1 MSIPGHLQQQLDQG
15 LQLRRSSGYRGRYA
29 PSPTGVLHRGNLQTA
44 LLSWLQARQR
54 RGCWLL
60 RIDDL
65 DTPRNRP
72 GAIEAIEADLRW
84 LGLDWDGPIILQS
97 RRKEVYDAWLSWLR
111 QSGRLF
117 ACRCS
122 RRQLAGLARYPGTCR
137 TAGHHWGWQNQ
148 RLPSWRLQVSD
159 SDPEGSGDVVL
170 RRSDGFIAY
179 QLATV
184 LDELTL
190 GITDVVRGGDL
201 LPALPAQRSIY
212 RALDQTP
219 PRFHHGPLVC
229 DGSGNKLSKR
239 EASAGLAALREQGMD
254 AADMVGVLASGLNLV
269 EPGSRLTA
277 QQLLECLTQDPI
289 HAVDS

>member
-54 RGCWLL
+54 RGIWLL

-97 RRKEVYDAWLSWLR
+97 RRKEVYEAWLSWLR

-137 TAGHHWGWQNQ
+137 AAGHHWGWLNEH
-148 RLPSWRLQVSD
+148 LPSWRLQVPD

-190 GITDVVRGGDL
+190 GITDVVRGEDL
-201 LPALPAQRSIY
+201 LQALPAQRSIY
-212 RALDQTP
+212 RALNQAP

-254 AADMVGVLASGLNLV
+254 AADVVGLLASGLNLV

-277 QQLLECLTQDPI
+277 RELLDCLTQDLI
-289 HAVDS
+289 HASDS

>member
-54 RGCWLL
+54 RGSWLL

-111 QSGRLF
+111 LSGRLF

-148 RLPSWRLQVSD
+148 RLPSWRLQVPD

-190 GITDVVRGGDL
+190 GITDVVRGEDL
-201 LPALPAQRSIY
+201 LQALPAQRSIY
-212 RALDQTP
+212 RALNQTP

-254 AADMVGVLASGLNLV
+254 AADVVGLLASGLNLV

-277 QQLLECLTQDPI
+277 RELLDCLTQDPI
-289 HAVDS
+289 HASDS

>member
-1 MSIPGHLQQQLDQG
+1 MSIPDHLQRQLYQG
-15 LQLRRSSGYRGRYA
+15 LLLRSAGGYRGRYA
-29 PSPTGVLHRGNLQTA
+29 PSPTGVLHQGNLQTA

-54 RGCWLL
+54 CGTWLL

-72 GAIEAIEADLRW
+72 GAVEAIEADLRW
-84 LGLDWDGPIILQS
+84 LGLDWDGPTILQS
-97 RRKEVYDAWLSWLR
+97 RRKGVYDSWLSWFR
-111 QSGRLF
+111 RSGQVF
-117 ACRCS
+117 PCRCS
-122 RRQLAGLARYPGTCR
+122 RRELAGLACYPGTCR
-137 TAGHHWGWQNQ
+137 TVGHPWGWQNQ
-148 RLPSWRLQVSD
+148 RLPSWRLQVPN

-184 LDELTL
+184 LDELAF
-190 GITDVVRGGDL
+190 GITDVVRGEDL
-201 LPALPAQRSIY
+201 HQALPAQRSIY

-239 EASAGLAALREQGMD
+239 EASAGLDALREQGMD
-254 AADMVGVLASGLNLV
+254 AADVVGLLASGLDLV
-269 EPGSRLTA
+269 DEGSRLTA
-277 QQLLECLTQDPI
+277 LELLECLTQDPI
-289 HAVDS
+289 RAGDS

>member
-54 RGCWLL
+54 RGSWLL

-97 RRKEVYDAWLSWLR
+97 RRKEVYDDWLSWLR
-111 QSGRLF
+111 LSGRLF

-148 RLPSWRLQVSD
+148 RLPSWRLQVPD

-190 GITDVVRGGDL
+190 GITDVVRGEDL
-201 LPALPAQRSIY
+201 LQALPAQRSIY
-212 RALDQTP
+212 RALNQMP
-219 PRFHHGPLVC
+219 PLFHHGPLVC

-254 AADMVGVLASGLNLV
+254 AADVVGLLASGLNLV

-277 QQLLECLTQDPI
+277 RELLDCLTQDLI
-289 HAVDS
+289 HASDS

>member
-1 MSIPGHLQQQLDQG
+1 MLIPGHLQQQLDQG

-54 RGCWLL
+54 RGSWLL

-97 RRKEVYDAWLSWLR
+97 RRKEVYDAWLSWL
-111 QSGRLF
+111 QLSGQLF

-137 TAGHHWGWQNQ
+137 TAGHHWGWLNE
-148 RLPSWRLQVSD
+148 RLPSWRLQVPD

-190 GITDVVRGGDL
+190 GITDVVRGQDL
-201 LPALPAQRSIY
+201 LQALPAQRSIY
-212 RALDQTP
+212 
-219 PRFHHGPLVC
+219 
-229 DGSGNKLSKR
+229 LS
-239 EASAGLAALREQGMD
+239 L
-254 AADMVGVLASGLNLV
+254 
-269 EPGSRLTA
+269 
-277 QQLLECLTQDPI
+277 I
-289 HAVDS
+289 HI

>member
-1 MSIPGHLQQQLDQG
+1 MLIPGHLQHQLDQG

-54 RGCWLL
+54 RGSWLL

-97 RRKEVYDAWLSWLR
+97 LRKEVYDAWLSWL
-111 QSGRLF
+111 QLSGQLF

-148 RLPSWRLQVSD
+148 RLPSWRLQVPD

-190 GITDVVRGGDL
+190 GITDVVRGQDL
-201 LPALPAQRSIY
+201 LQALPAQRSIY
-212 RALDQTP
+212 RALNQTP

-254 AADMVGVLASGLNLV
+254 AADVVGLLASGLDLV
-269 EPGSRLTA
+269 DKGSRLTA
-277 QQLLECLTQDPI
+277 RELLECLTPVSYT
-289 HAVDS
+289 AVDS

>member
-1 MSIPGHLQQQLDQG
+1 MSIPDHLQRQLDQG
-15 LQLRRSSGYRGRYA
+15 LLLRSSGGYRGRYA
-29 PSPTGVLHRGNLQTA
+29 PSPTGVLHQGNLQTA

-54 RGCWLL
+54 SGSWLL

-72 GAIEAIEADLRW
+72 GAVEAIEADLRW
-84 LGLDWDGPIILQS
+84 LGLDWDGPTILQS
-97 RRKEVYDAWLSWLR
+97 RRKGVYDSWLSWFR
-111 QSGRLF
+111 RSGQVF
-117 ACRCS
+117 PCRCS
-122 RRQLAGLARYPGTCR
+122 RRELAGLACYPGTCR
-137 TAGHHWGWQNQ
+137 TAGHPWGWQNQ
-148 RLPSWRLQVSD
+148 RLPSWRLQVPD

-184 LDELTL
+184 LDELAF
-190 GITDVVRGGDL
+190 GITDVVRGEDL
-201 LPALPAQRSIY
+201 HQALPAQRSIY

-239 EASAGLAALREQGMD
+239 EASAGLDALRGQGMD
-254 AADMVGVLASGLNLV
+254 AADVVGLLASGLDLV
-269 EPGSRLTA
+269 DEGSRLTA
-277 QQLLECLTQDPI
+277 LELLECLTQDPI
-289 HAVDS
+289 RAGDS

>member
-1 MSIPGHLQQQLDQG
+1 MSIPDHLQRQLDQG
-15 LQLRRSSGYRGRYA
+15 LLLRSSGGYRGRYA
-29 PSPTGVLHRGNLQTA
+29 PSPTGVLHQGNLQTA

-54 RGCWLL
+54 CGTWLL

-72 GAIEAIEADLRW
+72 GAVEAIEADLRW
-84 LGLDWDGPIILQS
+84 LGLDWDGPTILQS
-97 RRKEVYDAWLSWLR
+97 RRKGVYDSWLSWFR
-111 QSGRLF
+111 RSGQVF
-117 ACRCS
+117 PCRCS
-122 RRQLAGLARYPGTCR
+122 RRELAGLALYPGTCR
-137 TAGHHWGWQNQ
+137 TAGHPWGWQNQ
-148 RLPSWRLQVSD
+148 RLPSWRLQVPN

-184 LDELTL
+184 LDELAF
-190 GITDVVRGGDL
+190 GITDVVRGEDL
-201 LPALPAQRSIY
+201 HQALPAQRSIY

-239 EASAGLAALREQGMD
+239 ESSAGLDALREQGMD
-254 AADMVGVLASGLNLV
+254 AADVVGLLASGLDLV
-269 EPGSRLTA
+269 DEGSRLTA
-277 QQLLECLTQDPI
+277 LELLECLTQDPI
-289 HAVDS
+289 RAGDS